1 MSGTNFSLDG
11 RTALVI
17 GGTSGIGLE
26 IAQGFQA
33 AGARVVVASRDA
45 KKIDASVAKLKQKD
59 GQSAGYALDASSLA
73 EMQRFAEK
81 VWAEQGAIDIL
92 LNAQGTTV
100 IKPAL
105 DFSEEDYAVVMRTN
119 VDGVFWAC
127 TEFGRRMVERGEGSI
142 INIGS
147 LSSFRGWP
155 GSSVYAMTKAAVVS
169 LTQSIAA
176 EWANTGVRV
185 NAIAPGFFMTPLN
198 EKKMS
203 DARKALAIA
212 RTPMGRFGK
221 LSEMVG
227 ARSISHRRSRLYN
240 GARHRV
246 DGGFP
251 REWALV
257 RALIR
262 GRNARVEKLHA
273 SFGVETHV
281 SISLIAAMARSRS
294 SRVRFSL
301 GKCWCCAVSA

>member
-1 MSGTNFSLDG
+1 MSGANFSLEG

-26 IAQGFQA
+26 IALGFQA
-33 AGARVVVASRDA
+33 AGARVVVASRDV
-45 KKIDASVAKLKQKD
+45 KKVDATIAQLKQAD
-59 GQSAGYALDASSLA
+59 ARSAGYTVDAGDLMA
-73 EMQRFAEK
+73 MRGFADR
-81 VWAEQGAIDIL
+81 VWSEQGPIDIL

-105 DFSEEDYAVVMRTN
+105 DFSEEEYALVMRTN

-127 TEFGRRMVERGEGSI
+127 TEFGRRMVERKSGSI

-155 GSSVYAMTKAAVVS
+155 GSSVYAMTKSAVVS
-169 LTQSIAA
+169 LTQSLAA

-212 RTPMGRFGK
+212 RTPMSRFGQ
-221 LSEMVG
+221 LSELVG
-227 ARSISHRRSRLYN
+227 AAVYLASHAAGYTTGATIS
-240 GARHRV
+240 V
-246 DGGFP
+246 DGGFL
-251 REWALV
+251 ANGL
-257 RALIR
+257 
-262 GRNARVEKLHA
+262 
-273 SFGVETHV
+273 
-281 SISLIAAMARSRS
+281 
-294 SRVRFSL
+294 
-301 GKCWCCAVSA
+301 

>member
-1 MSGTNFSLDG
+1 MSGANFSLEG

-26 IAQGFQA
+26 IALGFQA
-33 AGARVVVASRDA
+33 AGARVVVASRDV
-45 KKIDASVAKLKQKD
+45 KKVDATIAQLKQAD
-59 GQSAGYALDASSLA
+59 ARSAGYTVDAGDLMA
-73 EMQRFAEK
+73 MRGFADQ
-81 VWAEQGAIDIL
+81 VWSEQGPIDIL

-105 DFSEEDYAVVMRTN
+105 DFSEEEYALVMRTN

-127 TEFGRRMVERGEGSI
+127 TEFGRRMVERKSGSI

-155 GSSVYAMTKAAVVS
+155 GSSVYAMTKSAVVS
-169 LTQSIAA
+169 LTQSLAA

-212 RTPMGRFGK
+212 RTPMSRFGQ
-221 LSEMVG
+221 LSELVG
-227 ARSISHRRSRLYN
+227 AAVYLASHAAGYTTGATIS
-240 GARHRV
+240 V
-246 DGGFP
+246 DGGFL
-251 REWALV
+251 ANGL
-257 RALIR
+257 
-262 GRNARVEKLHA
+262 
-273 SFGVETHV
+273 
-281 SISLIAAMARSRS
+281 
-294 SRVRFSL
+294 
-301 GKCWCCAVSA
+301 

>member
-1 MSGTNFSLDG
+1 MSGADFSLEG

-26 IAQGFQA
+26 IALGFQA
-33 AGARVVVASRDA
+33 AGARVVVASRDE
-45 KKIDASVAKLKQKD
+45 KKIATSVAKLKQKD
-59 GQSAGYALDASSLA
+59 AQSAGYALDASRLA
-73 EMQRFAEK
+73 DMRRFAEK
-81 VWAEQGAIDIL
+81 VWTEQSSIDIL

-105 DFSEEDYAVVMRTN
+105 DFTEDEYALVMRTN

-127 TEFGRRMVERGEGSI
+127 SEFGRRMVERKSGSI

-155 GSSVYAMTKAAVVS
+155 GSSVYAMTKSAVVS
-169 LTQSIAA
+169 LTQSLAS

-212 RTPMGRFGK
+212 RTPMGRFGQ
-221 LSEMVG
+221 LSELVG
-227 ARSISHRRSRLYN
+227 AAVYLASPAAGYTTGATIS
-240 GARHRV
+240 V
-246 DGGFP
+246 DGGFL
-251 REWALV
+251 ANGL
-257 RALIR
+257 
-262 GRNARVEKLHA
+262 
-273 SFGVETHV
+273 
-281 SISLIAAMARSRS
+281 
-294 SRVRFSL
+294 
-301 GKCWCCAVSA
+301 

>member
-1 MSGTNFSLDG
+1 MSSPDFGLGG

-26 IAQGFQA
+26 IALGFQA
-33 AGARVVVASRDA
+33 AGARVMVASRDN
-45 KKIDASVAKLKQKD
+45 KKIDTSVARLKQKD
-59 GQSAGYALDASSLA
+59 ARSAGYTIDASNLSA
-73 EMQRFAEK
+73 MRRFAEQ
-81 VWAEQGAIDIL
+81 VWSEQGPIDIL

-105 DFSEEDYAVVMRTN
+105 GFSEDEYALVMRTN

-127 TEFGRRMVERGEGSI
+127 TEFGRRMVECESGSI

-169 LTQSIAA
+169 LTQSLAA

-198 EKKMS
+198 ENKMS

-212 RTPMGRFGK
+212 RTPMGRFGQ
-221 LSEMVG
+221 LSELVG
-227 ARSISHRRSRLYN
+227 AAVYLASPAAGYTT
-240 GARHRV
+240 GATIAV
-246 DGGFP
+246 DGGFL
-251 REWALV
+251 ANGL
-257 RALIR
+257 
-262 GRNARVEKLHA
+262 
-273 SFGVETHV
+273 
-281 SISLIAAMARSRS
+281 
-294 SRVRFSL
+294 
-301 GKCWCCAVSA
+301 